1 MKILFILGI
10 ILAMFGVILIFDA
23 RPITKKMFGFGD
35 QNDATLGLKLVGFL
49 ISILGAILLYCNN
62 TL

>member
-23 RPITKKMFGFGD
+23 RPITKKVFGFGD
-35 QNDATLGLKLVGFL
+35 QNDATLGLKLIGFL
-49 ISILGAILLYCNN
+49 ISIIGAILVYCNM
-62 TL
+62 